1 MKWGVKTPWGG
12 GLDVGQTGWWKI
24 DIGAKRRTDWVRGHG
39 RVEGEGTGQA
49 PQESETS
56 STKWWLFQL
65 SETRSVA
72 FVLARWGSGWGLRV
86 AGGGGRGCRED
97 LRVRVSAVRGQG
109 EWSYCSMCSSIMG
122 FIFIFI
128 GGGVQILA
136 QNVFWERW
144 ASLEEHVSLVPVDKG
159 PFWRASLR
167 STPFSSGTSTPQAGA
182 GGGAALWPES
192 MGDLRA
198 PWIPR
203 GLTALLAFLPLTHFS
218 WWLQRSFSIAQVRPG
233 ELEASCIPKPL
244 SSCSPALPED
254 VKRPGEE
261 ERGGWL

>member
-1 MKWGVKTPWGG
+1 MGSENPLGRWVGCRPDRVVENRHWCQEKDGLSERPRKGG
-12 GLDVGQTGWWKI
+12 G
-24 DIGAKRRTDWVRGHG
+24 RGHRAGSAGIRDIKYEMMIIPAVWNPFCCFCAGKMRVWMGTESG
-39 RVEGEGTGQA
+39 R
-49 PQESETS
+49 
-56 STKWWLFQL
+56 
-65 SETRSVA
+65 R
-72 FVLARWGSGWGLRV
+72 
-86 AGGGGRGCRED
+86 GGGRGCRED